1 MEYIKTKNCMKK
13 HIVKTTA
20 ELLDITNKYNN
31 KDFVIQLTGNILKIH
46 KKKTTKF
53 LFFSF
58 PSKLLIEIIE
68 IIPSIKD
75 YDYINAYVNYVGQ
88 EIMNNK
94 SGNKIILDL
103 LNMCMGNSI
112 EANEVLGLLQ
122 KNVFFGVPFEKW
134 KMIDELSDN
143 LFYYVGI
150 MKLIGTNFEEVMEAN
165 MVKLKSRYPDGRKN
179 LNVFVNKNKE
189 KEKELIQELIHKNEK
204 NGKSENPEIQ

>member
-1 MEYIKTKNCMKK
+1 MKDT
-13 HIVKTTA
+13 IKTTA
-20 ELLDITNKYNN
+20 ELLDVINQYDKRKNFVVEINGNVLEIYKTKTIKLPFLN
-31 KDFVIQLTGNILKIH
+31 FVILNRQLF
-46 KKKTTKF
+46 KT
-53 LFFSF
+53 
-58 PSKLLIEIIE
+58 IEIT
-68 IIPSIKD
+68 PSVKE
-75 YDYINAYVNYVGQ
+75 YDYIETYVNYVGQ
-88 EIMNNK
+88 EISNNK

-122 KNVFFGVPFEKW
+122 KNVFFGIPFEKW

>member
-1 MEYIKTKNCMKK
+1 
-13 HIVKTTA
+13 
-20 ELLDITNKYNN
+20 
-31 KDFVIQLTGNILKIH
+31 
-46 KKKTTKF
+46 
-53 LFFSF
+53 
-58 PSKLLIEIIE
+58 
-68 IIPSIKD
+68 
-75 YDYINAYVNYVGQ
+75 
-88 EIMNNK
+88 
-94 SGNKIILDL
+94 
-103 LNMCMGNSI
+103 MGNSI

-122 KNVFFGVPFEKW
+122 KNVFFGIPFEKW